1 MTIGVFLLGL
11 LIGTIVGI
19 VLVSILQMGRFED
32 DDEEFSTDSDFP
44 DSELEESK

>member
-19 VLVSILQMGRFED
+19 VLVSILQMGRYED
-32 DDEEFSTDSDFP
+32 DEDEDFSTDSDFP
-44 DSELEESK
+44 NSELE